1 MSPSPGSSRAST
13 ASSRSSRTTCTPRRS
28 ARRPQSPSPSARSFL
43 PGGDGAA
50 EPPLP
55 GTGIGCE
62 RRASNGRVSAVPPP
76 MSLQSLKARADR
88 ASTVADAVSDAELL
102 RAVADGSDSAFEE
115 LRHRYRGPVE
125 RVCRSIIRGSAEA
138 WLLTLTRNV
147 AYNLGAKKEPE
158 PLELAPEDGGADDP
172 ALVVDGFWLDAGLAR
187 LPQRERQVIELAYFS
202 GLSQKQIADRLGVPL
217 GTVKSWTRRGLHR
230 LATLL
235 GEETSG

>member
-13 ASSRSSRTTCTPRRS
+13 ASSRSSRTTCTARRS
-28 ARRPQSPSPSARSFL
+28 AHRPQSPSPSARSSP
-43 PGGDGAA
+43 PGGDGGA
-50 EPPLP
+50 EPPLL
-55 GTGIGCE
+55 GTGMGCE

-76 MSLQSLKARADR
+76 GGLRSVKAGADR
-88 ASTVADAVSDAELL
+88 ASTVADAVRDAELL

-125 RVCRSIIRGSAEA
+125 RVCRSIIRGSAEDCAQEAFVRVWQKARLFDPQRGSAAA

-172 ALVVDGFWLDAGLAR
+172 SLVVDGFWLDAALAR
-187 LPQRERQVIELAYFS
+187 LEPHE
-202 GLSQKQIADRLGVPL
+202 G
-217 GTVKSWTRRGLHR
+217 RGLG
-230 LATLL
+230 APP
-235 GEETSG
+235 